1 MIFSIIAAMA
11 ENRVIGLNNKMPW
24 DLPADRRRFHR
35 ITRGHPVIL
44 GRKTFESIGRSL
56 SLRTNIVLT
65 RRRGYSAP
73 GCIVVHDLNS
83 AFAACAGTDEA
94 FICGG
99 EDVFRETIAQVD
111 KIYLTIIRREIKGDA
126 FFPDIPSNFIE
137 LEHKSAEDIIPSDY
151 VLYQRLANRVEP
163 LTDIPSAGL

>member
-56 SLRTNIVLT
+56 TLRTNIVLT
-65 RRRGYSAP
+65 RREGYFAP
-73 GCIVVHDLNS
+73 GCIVVHDLAS
-83 AFAACAGTDEA
+83 AFAACVGTDEV

-99 EDVFRETIAQVD
+99 ENIFRETIDQVD
-111 KIYLTIIRREIKGDA
+111 KIYLTIIHQEIEGDT
-126 FFPDIPSNFIE
+126 FFPDIPPNFVE
-137 LEHKSAEDIIPSDY
+137 VDRKQADDIIPYDF
-151 VLYQRLANRVEP
+151 VLFERRDLCVEP
-163 LTDIPSAGL
+163 

>member
-1 MIFSIIAAMA
+1 MIYSIIAAMA

-65 RRRGYSAP
+65 RQQGYSAP
-73 GCIVVHDLNS
+73 GCIVVHDLAS
-83 AFAACAGTDEA
+83 AFAACTGTDET

-99 EDVFRETIAQVD
+99 EVVFRETIALVD
-111 KIYLTIIRREIKGDA
+111 KIYLTIIHREIEGDA
-126 FFPDIPSNFIE
+126 FFPDIPSCFTE
-137 LEHKSAEDIIPSDY
+137 LERKSAEDTIPYDF
-151 VLYQRLANRVEP
+151 VLFQRSGRDVEP
-163 LTDIPSAGL
+163 

>member
-24 DLPADRRRFHR
+24 DLPADRGRFHR

-44 GRKTFESIGRSL
+44 GRKTFESIGRPL

-65 RRRGYSAP
+65 RQQGYSAP
-73 GCIVVHDLNS
+73 GCIVVHDLAS

-99 EDVFRETIAQVD
+99 EVVFRETIALVD
-111 KIYLTIIRREIKGDA
+111 KIYLTIIHREIEGDA
-126 FFPDIPSNFIE
+126 FFPDIPSSFTE
-137 LEHKSAEDIIPSDY
+137 RERKPAEDIIPY
-151 VLYQRLANRVEP
+151 EFVLFQRSGRVEEP
-163 LTDIPSAGL
+163 

>member
-1 MIFSIIAAMA
+1 MIISIIAAMA

-24 DLPADRRRFHR
+24 DLPPDRKRFHR

-65 RRRGYSAP
+65 RQQGFSAP
-73 GCIVVHDLNS
+73 GCIIVHDLTS

-111 KIYLTIIRREIKGDA
+111 KIYLTIIHREIKGDA

-137 LEHKSAEDIIPSDY
+137 RELKSVEDIMPYDY
-151 VLYQRLANRVEP
+151 VLFQRSDRSIEP
-163 LTDIPSAGL
+163 LTDIP

>member
-1 MIFSIIAAMA
+1 MA

-56 SLRTNIVLT
+56 TLRTNIVLT
-65 RRRGYSAP
+65 RREGYFAP
-73 GCIVVHDLNS
+73 GCIVVHDLAS
-83 AFAACAGTDEA
+83 AFAACVGTDEV

-99 EDVFRETIAQVD
+99 ENIFRETIDQVD
-111 KIYLTIIRREIKGDA
+111 KIYLTIIHQEIEGDA
-126 FFPDIPSNFIE
+126 FFPDIPPNFVE
-137 LEHKSAEDIIPSDY
+137 VDRKQADDIIPYDF
-151 VLYQRLANRVEP
+151 VLFERRDLCVEP
-163 LTDIPSAGL
+163 

>member
-24 DLPADRRRFHR
+24 DLPTDRKRFHR

-44 GRKTFESIGRSL
+44 GRKTFESIGRPL

-65 RRRGYSAP
+65 RRQDYSAP
-73 GCIVVHDLNS
+73 GCIVVHDLAS
-83 AFAACAGTDEA
+83 AFAACAGADEA

-111 KIYLTIIRREIKGDA
+111 KIYLTIIHREIEGDA
-126 FFPDIPSNFIE
+126 FFPDIPSRFVE
-137 LEHKSAEDIIPSDY
+137 REHMSVKDIMPYDLVLFQRKDSVSD
-151 VLYQRLANRVEP
+151 L
-163 LTDIPSAGL
+163 